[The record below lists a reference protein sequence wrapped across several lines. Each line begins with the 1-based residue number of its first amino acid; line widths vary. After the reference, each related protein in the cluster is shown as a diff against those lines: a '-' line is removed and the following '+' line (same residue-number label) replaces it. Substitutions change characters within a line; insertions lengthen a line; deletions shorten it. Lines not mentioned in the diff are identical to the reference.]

1 MKLSQDSAVRVR
13 GRLILADARAAPLT
27 AGNLYMVLERQKDL
41 SNLSPENGNDFE
53 SMLPRY
59 LLVAGPGRSGST
71 YLYNVMS
78 QHPEVVTAGWKEAYL
93 YRNERK
99 LLSTLR
105 KNSRRKVLLDVA
117 NRGFVDPKL
126 REFLANYSGSEPYRL
141 TLIYLYRDQ
150 GERLASVFDFRKSRG
165 MIEAYLPQRLAEK
178 LLISDIFSSR
188 HIQGQQSPH
197 YETFILK
204 TERMQR
210 DPTRFLAELDK
221 MLHLGLD
228 QTKPLVAVH
237 FNERRDARMLWASS
251 IGKVAASLLRWLGMA
266 RIVEA
271 IKTQPQIE
279 KLFFKNS
286 RSPHRQSV

>member
-1 MKLSQDSAVRVR
+1 
-13 GRLILADARAAPLT
+13 
-27 AGNLYMVLERQKDL
+27 MVLERQKDL

-141 TLIYLYRDQ
+141 TLIYL
-150 GERLASVFDFRKSRG
+150 
-165 MIEAYLPQRLAEK
+165 P
-178 LLISDIFSSR
+178 
-188 HIQGQQSPH
+188 
-197 YETFILK
+197 
-204 TERMQR
+204 
-210 DPTRFLAELDK
+210 
-221 MLHLGLD
+221 
-228 QTKPLVAVH
+228 
-237 FNERRDARMLWASS
+237 
-251 IGKVAASLLRWLGMA
+251 
-266 RIVEA
+266 
-271 IKTQPQIE
+271 
-279 KLFFKNS
+279 
-286 RSPHRQSV
+286 